1 MRKEKIL
8 NLPNIIT
15 IIRFFLIP
23 LVVMMFIY
31 ERDLYAL
38 ILYIIAYLS
47 DILDGY
53 LARKNNLITNFG
65 KLMDPLAD
73 KLMLLTV
80 IVAFYVKGRITN
92 DVLILIAVKEGIM
105 ILGGAILYK
114 FRNQVVFANWFG
126 KIGAGAFFAAVV
138 LTFFHQYVTPYD
150 RYIMYIAITF
160 SFAAMFQYGYYNVL
174 MLMKKKNNAVDNKE
188 DNQ

>member
-53 LARKNNLITNFG
+53 LA
-65 KLMDPLAD
+65 
-73 KLMLLTV
+73 
-80 IVAFYVKGRITN
+80 
-92 DVLILIAVKEGIM
+92 
-105 ILGGAILYK
+105 
-114 FRNQVVFANWFG
+114 
-126 KIGAGAFFAAVV
+126 
-138 LTFFHQYVTPYD
+138 
-150 RYIMYIAITF
+150 
-160 SFAAMFQYGYYNVL
+160 
-174 MLMKKKNNAVDNKE
+174 
-188 DNQ
+188 